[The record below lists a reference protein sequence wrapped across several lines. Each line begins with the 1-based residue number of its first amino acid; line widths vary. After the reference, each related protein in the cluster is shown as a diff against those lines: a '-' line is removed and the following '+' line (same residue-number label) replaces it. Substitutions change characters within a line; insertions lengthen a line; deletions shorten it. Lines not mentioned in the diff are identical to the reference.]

1 MSAFPPECADP
12 RKGISVVTSWQAH
25 REVVKASSEV
35 CRVRYA
41 SHPFP
46 LHHSIEKHLRP
57 VMWLRLLHG
66 LAAVLASANAELVP
80 RSRMSVPLLPYGLKR
95 RCCADSAPGS
105 RVLLPAYFQLLQ
117 RRGCEVSR
125 ESSACVLVRQAL
137 VAAHPMRAEVV
148 ELSAWQMGC

>member
-25 REVVKASSEV
+25 RGVVKASSEV

-57 VMWLRLLHG
+57 VMWNVGASLAVRIEAQVLCRLCG
-66 LAAVLASANAELVP
+66 
-80 RSRMSVPLLPYGLKR
+80 RK
-95 RCCADSAPGS
+95 PGS
-105 RVLLPAYFQLLQ
+105 STRLFSAAAAAGLRGEQGVFSLCSRPAGSCCRASNA
-117 RRGCEVSR
+117 RRGGGTLSMADGMLTPSTRVTSR
-125 ESSACVLVRQAL
+125 NHQ
-137 VAAHPMRAEVV
+137 
-148 ELSAWQMGC
+148 